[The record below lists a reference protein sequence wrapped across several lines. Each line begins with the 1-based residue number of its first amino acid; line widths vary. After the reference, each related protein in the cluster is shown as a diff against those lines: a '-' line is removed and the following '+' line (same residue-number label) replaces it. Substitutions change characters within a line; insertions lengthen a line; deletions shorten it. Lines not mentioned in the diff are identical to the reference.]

1 MHMHMCMLHVHVHA
15 HVARRSREQASRR
28 RHSPRSTTHRRK
40 THRRPLAF
48 SRRISEQLQREVLRD
63 RVTALLRYCVT
74 ALILRYCGWYRG
86 TSRYRLY
93 CAWLTEDGLD
103 SPTPSPRTV
112 SSRFPPPLRLSSPV
126 RYRTCGV
133 IGYVHCVPVCVC
145 KGGFVSRAPSAASP
159 VITNLRRSRMPSSRA
174 STAAAATPSTRTPTP
189 RIRLFCVC
197 LPSKGLMVSASLA
210 FIFLFCLSTIQHGWP
225 CGAQLSVLR
234 SVHR

>member
-1 MHMHMCMLHVHVHA
+1 MW
-15 HVARRSREQASRR
+15 REEQRQASRR

-126 RYRTCGV
+126 RYRTCV
-133 IGYVHCVPVCVC
+133 VMYTACLC
-145 KGGFVSRAPSAASP
+145 KGGFVVGAH
-159 VITNLRRSRMPSSRA
+159 I
-174 STAAAATPSTRTPTP
+174 
-189 RIRLFCVC
+189 I
-197 LPSKGLMVSASLA
+197 
-210 FIFLFCLSTIQHGWP
+210 CLSTS
-225 CGAQLSVLR
+225 LSITAGRAAPNVPY
-234 SVHR
+234 